1 MEKKQEKMILHFDTI
16 FHPIKLLSIRFK
28 ASLVGRATSTRVFS
42 SKRRSMSCLWWL
54 LSLSLP
60 FHSLVSS
67 HRKCSE
73 IDSQSGSTREAQV
86 IDSPI
91 RGCSPYPWSCAAHPA
106 LTRCSY
112 TFIHHLRDPF
122 KKKRKK
128 ECVCDVPPLGWVG
141 WCDWLVCSVV
151 LSSSFLDY
159 SLSCQQVNTCLDF
172 LLFFYYF

>member
-1 MEKKQEKMILHFDTI
+1 MILHFDTI

-122 KKKRKK
+122 KKKKKK
-128 ECVCDVPPLGWVG
+128 ERMCV
-141 WCDWLVCSVV
+141 WCAPTRMGGVVWLTG
-151 LSSSFLDY
+151 L
-159 SLSCQQVNTCLDF
+159 LSCFELIF
-172 LLFFYYF
+172 SRLFTLVSAG